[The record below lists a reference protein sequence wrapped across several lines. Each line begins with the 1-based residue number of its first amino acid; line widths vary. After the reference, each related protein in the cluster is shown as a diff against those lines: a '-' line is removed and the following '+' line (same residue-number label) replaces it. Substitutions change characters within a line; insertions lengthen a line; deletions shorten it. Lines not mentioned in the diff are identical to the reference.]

1 MWFSQFCRQEMWAL
15 AEMEPPSL
23 RKTYIKVFYQGN
35 SIQVPRETPQA
46 SRSTREHNAFWPLD
60 GGHLYEKEKGRVE
73 DEGREREGGKVEA
86 GQSCRLLSLAN
97 PRRRCHH
104 RAPELEGRWGETGQE
119 TEGGRLRS
127 VPLGVCLLARTYL

>member
-1 MWFSQFCRQEMWAL
+1 MWAL

-23 RKTYIKVFYQGN
+23 RKTYIKVFYQGK

-60 GGHLYEKEKGRVE
+60 GGHLSEKEEGRVE

-86 GQSCRLLSLAN
+86 GQSCRLAEPGKPEEN
-97 PRRRCHH
+97 VCHH
-104 RAPELEGRWGETGQE
+104 RAPELEGVV
-119 TEGGRLRS
+119 GRDRPGDRGRPPVVSAPWRLYT
-127 VPLGVCLLARTYL
+127 C

>member
-1 MWFSQFCRQEMWAL
+1 MS
-15 AEMEPPSL
+15 
-23 RKTYIKVFYQGN
+23 
-35 SIQVPRETPQA
+35 
-46 SRSTREHNAFWPLD
+46 
-60 GGHLYEKEKGRVE
+60 EKEKGRVE

-104 RAPELEGRWGETGQE
+104 WAPELEGRWGETGQE